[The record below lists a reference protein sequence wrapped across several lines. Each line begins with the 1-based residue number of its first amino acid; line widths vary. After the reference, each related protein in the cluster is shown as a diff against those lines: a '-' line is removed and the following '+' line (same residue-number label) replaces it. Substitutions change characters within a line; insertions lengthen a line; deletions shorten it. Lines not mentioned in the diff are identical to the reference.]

1 MLSDVTAQD
10 LVQRGLNQHKEN
22 VDMTFNLQRKLYDL
36 DFLSLF
42 LIFLLMHRLFENQTT
57 SGVFKKYLSV

>member
-22 VDMTFNLQRKLYDL
+22 VDMTFNLQRKLSDL